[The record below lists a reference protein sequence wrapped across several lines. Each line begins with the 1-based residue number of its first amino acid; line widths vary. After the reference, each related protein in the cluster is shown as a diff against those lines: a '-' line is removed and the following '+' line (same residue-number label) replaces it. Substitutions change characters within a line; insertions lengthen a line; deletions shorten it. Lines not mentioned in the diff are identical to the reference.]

1 MNKLTKY
8 LQGGD
13 LRSIAKVAQVIKL
26 VNSQFEFDQLFS
38 HLYATDRL
46 IVMRAADAIEKIAS
60 ANPQYLVDHKNE
72 LFKFLLMAEDKEFKW
87 HLALLIS
94 YLTLTKHELN
104 QAWKKLSEWV
114 KDKNES
120 KIVRV
125 NSLQALYDLSKRYKE
140 HESKFALIVHS
151 LKSENIPSLNAR
163 IKKLLNQ

>member
-13 LRSIAKVAQVIKL
+13 LRSIAKVEQVIEL
-26 VNSQFEFDQLFS
+26 VNSQLDFDQLFS
-38 HLYATDRL
+38 HLYSTDRL
-46 IVMRAADAIEKIAS
+46 IVMRAVDAIEKIAS
-60 ANPQYLVDHKNE
+60 ANPQYLEDHKNE
-72 LFKFLLMAEDKEFKW
+72 LIKFLQNAEEKEFKW

-94 YLTLTKHELN
+94 YVILTKHELN
-104 QAWKKLSEWV
+104 QVWKKLSEWV
-114 KDKNES
+114 KDENES

-125 NSLQALYDLSKRYKE
+125 NSFQALYDLSKRYKE
-140 HESKFALIVHS
+140 HESKFDLIVHS